1 MVAAQQVSPE
11 ADQVSAPRLHP
22 RLRLRSIVLVGLM
35 GAGKTTVGRALASAL
50 HLPFRDADHEIERAA
65 RRSVSEIF
73 ADRGEAEFR
82 DGERRVIARLLTRE
96 SPHVLASGGGAFVQP
111 ETRAVIQ
118 ANALSVWLKVDL
130 EVLVRRVSRKNTR
143 PLLHNRDPYEVLKT
157 LAEQRYPA
165 YEQAELTVDCGDV
178 STVMTVDIVLAAL
191 NAHFHAQDG
200 AQDAARERARDGVR
214 NGEQV

>member
-1 MVAAQQVSPE
+1 MAATQQVSPE
-11 ADQVSAPRLHP
+11 ADQASAPRLHP
-22 RLRLRSIVLVGLM
+22 RLRTRSIVLVGLM
-35 GAGKTTVGRALASAL
+35 GAGKTTVGRALATTL
-50 HLPFRDADHEIERAA
+50 HMPFRDADHEIERAA

-96 SPHVLASGGGAFVQP
+96 QPHVLASGGGAFVQP

-118 ANALSVWLKVDL
+118 ANALAVWLKVDL

-143 PLLHNRDPYEVLKT
+143 PLLHNRDPHEVLKT

-178 STVMTVDIVLAAL
+178 STAMTVDVVLAAL
-191 NAHFHAQDG
+191 NAHYHAQDR
-200 AQDAARERARDGVR
+200 AQDEAQKDAQGRVQDGV
-214 NGEQV
+214 GA

>member
-1 MVAAQQVSPE
+1 MAATQQVSSD
-11 ADQVSAPRLHP
+11 ADSLSASRPDP
-22 RLRLRSIVLVGLM
+22 RLRRRSIVLVGLM

-50 HLPFRDADHEIERAA
+50 HMPFRDADHEIERAA
-65 RRSVSEIF
+65 RRTVAEIF

-96 SPHVLASGGGAFVQP
+96 PPHVLASGGGAFVQP
-111 ETRAVIQ
+111 ATREVIQ

-143 PLLHNRDPYEVLKT
+143 PLLHNRDPHEVLET

-178 STVMTVDIVLAAL
+178 STGQTVDVVLAAL
-191 NAHFHAQDG
+191 NAHLRD
-200 AQDAARERARDGVR
+200 QDAPAPGQGA
-214 NGEQV
+214 